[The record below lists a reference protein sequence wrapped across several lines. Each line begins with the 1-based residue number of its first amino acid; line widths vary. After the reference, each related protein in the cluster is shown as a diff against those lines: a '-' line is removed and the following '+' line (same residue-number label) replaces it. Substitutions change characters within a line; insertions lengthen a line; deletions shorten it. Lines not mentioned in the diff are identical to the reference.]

1 MQELSSR
8 QLHSVLGDFTFFS
21 HFSVDRLSTC
31 DASNMSFLCWPN
43 GAPCLIANLYLQS
56 LLKSRGRTRNGLSR
70 KGRKGGS
77 MGDFAGKVAQLLRRC
92 YREKIDPINL
102 TDNNFRDFIVEIRL
116 EKSELNSAQYK
127 KNENSVIAT
136 GRVWLDFLVFVGGFY
151 RNKNFV
157 SPTGMIRA
165 REETYVIK
173 AQGGK
178 NVTKNYLTH
187 HSFGRP
193 HREHHR
199 DPITNDQIRL
209 LKTANRKD
217 KTPDFVKVRR
227 NVMIELFT
235 DLGPRRGELANLRVK
250 DVRNALAMETPV
262 LRLDTLK
269 REEGAERYVPIFMPT
284 LQKIDQFID
293 GDRRKLMR
301 KVYKGGKDHGFVFVS
316 ARTGK
321 PLSAAVFSNEIL
333 ALRKLAG
340 IEPQVC
346 THMFR
351 HAMITRV
358 FTHYISRHELNNADD
373 FRRALLDTKTF
384 LAEIVSWTGHLDP
397 KSVEYY
403 INLAFRNLAS
413 YTETLTSAHLT
424 MAMDKYF
431 QLEEELLDKLEE
443 GMPVAEYKKELKAL
457 KELAHKDFEISEKRE
472 SSLQNN

>member
-1 MQELSSR
+1 MQTLGNR
-8 QLHSVLGDFTFFS
+8 QLHSLLGDFTFFD

-43 GAPCLIANLYLQS
+43 GTPCLIGNLYLQS

-92 YREKIDPINL
+92 YRDKIDLINL
-102 TDNNFRDFIVEIRL
+102 TDKNFRDYIIEIRQ
-116 EKSELNSAQYK
+116 EKAEFNPAQNK
-127 KNENSVIAT
+127 KTENSVIAT

-157 SPTGMIRA
+157 SPSGMIRA
-165 REETYVIK
+165 REETYIIK
-173 AQGGK
+173 VRGGR
-178 NVTKNYLTH
+178 NVSRSYLTH

-199 DPITNDQIRL
+199 DPITNDQIKL
-209 LKTANRKD
+209 LKAANRKD
-217 KTPDFVKVRR
+217 KAPDFVKMRR
-227 NVMIELFT
+227 HVMIELFT
-235 DLGPRRGELANLRVK
+235 DLGPRRGELANLRVE
-250 DVRNALAMETPV
+250 DVRNALKMETPV

-269 REEGAERYVPIFMPT
+269 REEGAERYVAIFMPT

-301 KVYKGGKDHGFVFVS
+301 KVYKGGRDHGFVFVS
-316 ARTGK
+316 SRTGK

-340 IEPQVC
+340 IESQVC

-358 FTHYISRHELNNADD
+358 FTHFISRHELNNADD

-384 LAEIVSWTGHLDP
+384 LAEVVSWTGHLDP

-403 INLAFRNLAS
+403 INLAFRNLS
-413 YTETLTSAHLT
+413 NYTETLTSAHLT

-431 QLEEELLDKLEE
+431 QLEEELLERLEE
-443 GMPVAEYKKELKAL
+443 GMPVAEYKKKLKAL
-457 KELAHKDFEISEKRE
+457 KELAQKDFEISEKRE
-472 SSLQNN
+472 SSLRSS